1 MSKELFKVTG
11 QRSSTVMSKEHFM
24 FKVKYC
30 DLSLMC
36 HIFALTP
43 QTLVEQVLTG
53 LVREPCLLNEFGFG
67 FQCFRVLLQV
77 AALRDHFIQER
88 PFDAGRAGVTRPSDF
103 LSASSE

>member
-1 MSKELFKVTG
+1 MIV
-11 QRSSTVMSKEHFM
+11 V
-24 FKVKYC
+24 
-30 DLSLMC
+30 
-36 HIFALTP
+36 
-43 QTLVEQVLTG
+43 
-53 LVREPCLLNEFGFG
+53 LNEFGFG

>member
-1 MSKELFKVTG
+1 MPG
-11 QRSSTVMSKEHFM
+11 QDGAVPRFQLQDSVMI
-24 FKVKYC
+24 V
-30 DLSLMC
+30 
-36 HIFALTP
+36 
-43 QTLVEQVLTG
+43 V
-53 LVREPCLLNEFGFG
+53 LNEFGSG

>member
-1 MSKELFKVTG
+1 MPG
-11 QRSSTVMSKEHFM
+11 QDGTVPRCQLQDSVMI
-24 FKVKYC
+24 V
-30 DLSLMC
+30 
-36 HIFALTP
+36 
-43 QTLVEQVLTG
+43 V
-53 LVREPCLLNEFGFG
+53 LNEFGFG